1 MLVQV
6 IAAAVR
12 GLVCPVAR

>member
-1 MLVQV
+1 MLVRV